1 MTVRK
6 LSLVLFLIAVI
17 ATAVIGQYRSRAIAI
32 TIDDLPVMSS
42 RDDVE
47 SRREIMR
54 NLIAKITA
62 AKVPVIGFVNETQL
76 YDNGKLDEER
86 VDLLREWLDA
96 GLDLGNHTYSHLS
109 LNKVSL
115 SEYENDF
122 LKGEIITKELL
133 KARGKAIQ
141 YFRHPYLETGLTL
154 KTKADF
160 NKFLAAHGYLIAPI
174 TMDNSDWIFA
184 DAYDKASAAGDKI
197 LMDRIAKAY
206 VPYVERKMIYWESQS
221 RRLFGREITQI
232 MLMHVSFIN
241 SIYFNDI
248 VGMLRRRGY
257 HFVSVAKALKDRAYR
272 LPDRFTD
279 DAGVSWLTRWATAK
293 GDKYILSN
301 EPLTP
306 KFVLTAAGLKSE

>member
-1 MTVRK
+1 MAA
-6 LSLVLFLIAVI
+6 I
-17 ATAVIGQYRSRAIAI
+17 AVIGQHRSRAIAI

-42 RDDVE
+42 RDDIE

-62 AKVPVIGFVNETQL
+62 AKVPVIGFVNESQL
-76 YDNGKLDEER
+76 YDDGKLDEEQ

-109 LNKVSL
+109 LNKVGL

-122 LKGEIITKELL
+122 LKGEIVTKGLL
-133 KARGKAIQ
+133 KTRGKEIR

-154 KTKADF
+154 KTKAEF
-160 NKFLAAHGYLIAPI
+160 NKFLASHGYSIAPI

-184 DAYDKASAAGDKI
+184 DAYDKAFAAGENK

-206 VPYVERKMIYWESQS
+206 VPYVERKMIYWERQS
-221 RRLFGREITQI
+221 RRLFGREIRQI
-232 MLMHVSFIN
+232 MLMHASFIN
-241 SIYFNDI
+241 SVYFAD
-248 VGMLRRRGY
+248 VVKMLKRRGY
-257 HFVSVAKALKDRAYR
+257 RFISLTEALKDRAYR
-272 LPDRFTD
+272 LPDRFTEN
-279 DAGVSWLTRWATAK
+279 AGVSWLTRWATAK
-293 GDKYILSN
+293 GERYILPN